1 MTPRRR
7 LVTLSASLA
16 LHGGLLLAVLLAVSG
31 ETEPGALF
39 IDLTEDV
46 RSEATGGDA
55 GQPAAAPAGPRGAR
69 VLRPIVAARSAPAP
83 SPSLGTAER
92 STEREP
98 APAQGSNAKSP
109 AVEALAPPPPAAL
122 PALVGASEPTTAPR
136 ATKDTDATEATDAS
150 APGASGAALS
160 PSSAGAVGGWM
171 TDGGVLPAPGVLGGA
186 PGGAPDVS
194 HGFALA
200 IAGGAG
206 GPSGPG
212 AEYAAYLGRLRT
224 RIQESLRYPLAA
236 RRRGLSGTVHVE
248 IIIRP
253 DGVISAVAVADSSAH
268 AVLDDAAVETI
279 RRLVPEPL
287 PRDVPPRT
295 LRVRLPVVF
304 ALE

>member
-1 MTPRRR
+1 MFFFFFQAEDGIRDK
-7 LVTLSASLA
+7 LVTGVQTCA
-16 LHGGLLLAVLLAVSG
+16 L
-31 ETEPGALF
+31 
-39 IDLTEDV
+39 
-46 RSEATGGDA
+46 
-55 GQPAAAPAGPRGAR
+55 
-69 VLRPIVAARSAPAP
+69 PISARSAPAP
-83 SPSLGTAER
+83 SPSLGTAEP

-109 AVEALAPPPPAAL
+109 AVEALAPPPPAAP
-122 PALVGASEPTTAPR
+122 PAPVGASEPTTAPR

-268 AVLDDAAVETI
+268 A
-279 RRLVPEPL
+279 
-287 PRDVPPRT
+287 
-295 LRVRLPVVF
+295 
-304 ALE
+304 

>member
-1 MTPRRR
+1 MTPRAPLGRR
-7 LVTLSASLA
+7 RFVTLSASLA

-83 SPSLGTAER
+83 SPSLGTAEP

-109 AVEALAPPPPAAL
+109 AVEALAPPPPATP
-122 PALVGASEPTTAPR
+122 PAPVGASEPATAPR
-136 ATKDTDATEATDAS
+136 ATKDTDATDAS

-194 HGFALA
+194 RGFALA

-253 DGVISAVAVADSSAH
+253 DGAISAVSAADSSTP
-268 AVLDDAAVETI
+268 AVLDDAAVGTS
-279 RRLVPEPL
+279 RRLAPGTSPC
-287 PRDVPPRT
+287 DV
-295 LRVRLPVVF
+295 
-304 ALE
+304 